1 VGLYYYLGAQLPY
14 LNYGQAVPMSSKAF
28 RDIAL
33 KEMSPAEARL
43 LEFCTLEPIPA
54 QQLSTISSPFIQ
66 SWHNWEEVLRLT
78 LARNRSQKL
87 KREDPTRGNLPEV
100 PTDAVAA
107 AKQAFS
113 VDSPLEAELI
123 LDRARWN
130 AIEAF
135 HGIGYFTENMIYAY
149 LLKLKLMERRQ
160 AFNTEEGF
168 AEYKTLYASILEDAG
183 EFE

>member
-1 VGLYYYLGAQLPY
+1 
-14 LNYGQAVPMSSKAF
+14 
-28 RDIAL
+28 
-33 KEMSPAEARL
+33 
-43 LEFCTLEPIPA
+43 
-54 QQLSTISSPFIQ
+54 
-66 SWHNWEEVLRLT
+66 
-78 LARNRSQKL
+78 
-87 KREDPTRGNLPEV
+87 
-100 PTDAVAA
+100 VAA
-107 AKQAFS
+107 AKQAFG

-123 LDRARWN
+123 LDKARWN